1 MNDSRTL
8 ALPASAVKPATLA
21 SSCVHSSRFFR
32 FPKLV
37 LSGALLT
44 ASIAVAPLS
53 LLAQKSGA
61 PPAANAGT
69 VPVPATTTGRAAAYY
84 HYGLAHI
91 YEDLATT
98 QGRSDYATQAI
109 EQYKLALSADPTSTM
124 LQDGLA
130 DLYFRVGR
138 IREAVQVAQDQTKKS
153 PDDLEAHR
161 LLGRIYFRSLGDLQN
176 GQQAQMLG
184 LATTEYETLVR
195 LEPDSTE
202 DHLLLGQ
209 LYELNHESTKA
220 EAQFKAAQ
228 GLDSGSEES
237 MLNLARLY
245 SEQGDLQRVVMTLSA
260 LPPEDR
266 SARVELALGGTY
278 DQLHKPKEAAAAYQR
293 ALDDDGDNLDAQRGL
308 ANALLADGQ
317 LDAAMKQFQQIVVAE
332 PQDAQS
338 YIHISEIQRR
348 DGDYDNALVT
358 IKKAKALVPES
369 LELSY
374 NEALIYDSLGRYA
387 DAEQVLKAVLAGPA
401 KADATS
407 PDGDKSNRALFL
419 ERLGNLYRE
428 QGKTAEAASV
438 YKQIIALGGDMR
450 SRGYS
455 DEIDTYRDVHDWPK
469 ALEVAKNAADS
480 MPNDADIQTLY
491 AGQLLDNGKVDEA
504 FALLNKQ
511 LTGKKEDRS
520 VYLTMA
526 QMNFRLKRYPAAI
539 SAIEKA
545 EAFSTKPEDKV
556 YPLFLRAS
564 IADKQNNMADAEKDL
579 RAVLAIDPT
588 NAAALNSLGYM
599 FADRGIQLQ
608 EAVTLLKKAV
618 SLDPQNYAYLD
629 SLGWAYFKLA
639 QYQPAEAELQKAVD
653 RNPNDPTLH
662 DHLGQA
668 LERNGKLKPAIA
680 QWERAVVEYNKS
692 LPADIDQEDV
702 VRLHKRLD
710 SARVKVAKNARDPR
724 VAP

>member
-1 MNDSRTL
+1 MKHSPL
-8 ALPASAVKPATLA
+8 ATAAVHRASMV
-21 SSCVHSSRFFR
+21 
-32 FPKLV
+32 
-37 LSGALLT
+37 LT
-44 ASIAVAPLS
+44 AGLLLAAPLF
-53 LLAQKSGA
+53 AQKKDA
-61 PPAANAGT
+61 PPQDNAGT
-69 VPVPATTTGRAAAYY
+69 VQVPSTSGRSAAYY

-109 EQYKLALSADPTSTM
+109 EQYKLALSADPNSTM

-138 IREAVQVAQDQTKKS
+138 IREAVQVAQDQAKAH
-153 PDDLEAHR
+153 PDDIEPHR

-176 GQQAQMLG
+176 GQQGQMLG

-195 LEPDSTE
+195 LEPNSTE
-202 DHLLLGQ
+202 NHLLLGQ
-209 LYELNHESTKA
+209 LYELNHDSPKA

-228 GLDSGSEES
+228 ALDSGSEES

-245 SEQGDLQRVVMTLSA
+245 SEQGDLQRVVTTLSA

-266 SARVELALGGTY
+266 SARIELALGGTY

-317 LDAAMKQFQQIVVAE
+317 LDAAMKQFQQIVTAE

-348 DGDYDNALVT
+348 QGDYDTALVT
-358 IKKAKALVPES
+358 IKKAKVLVPES

-387 DAEQVLKAVLAGPA
+387 DAEQVLKSVLAGPA
-401 KADATS
+401 KADASS
-407 PDGDKSNRALFL
+407 PEGDKSNRALFL

-428 QGKTAEAASV
+428 QGKTTEAAAV
-438 YKQIIALGGDMR
+438 YQQIVGLGGDMR
-450 SRGYS
+450 TRGYS

-469 ALEVAKNAADS
+469 ALDVAKQAVAAV
-480 MPNDADIQTLY
+480 PNDTDMQTLY
-491 AGQLLDNGKVDEA
+491 AGQLLDNGKVEEA
-504 FALLNKQ
+504 FALLNRQ
-511 LTGKKEDRS
+511 LTGKKEDRG
-520 VYLTMA
+520 VYLTIA
-526 QMNFRLKRYPAAI
+526 QMDFRLKRYPASIA
-539 SAIEKA
+539 AIEKA
-545 EAFSTKPEDKV
+545 EALQTRPDDKV

-564 IADKQNNMADAEKDL
+564 IADKQNNLPEAEKDL
-579 RAVLAIDPT
+579 RAVLAIDPN

-599 FADRGIQLQ
+599 FADRGVQLP
-608 EAVTLLKKAV
+608 EAITLLKKAV
-618 SLDPQNYAYLD
+618 ALDPQNYAYLD
-629 SLGWAYFKLA
+629 SLGWAYFKQG
-639 QYQPAEAELQKAVD
+639 QYQTAEAELQKAVD

-668 LERNGKLKPAIA
+668 MDRNGKLKPAIA

-692 LPADIDQEDV
+692 LPADYEQEDV
-702 VRLHKRLD
+702 TKLHKRLD
-710 SARVKVAKNARDPR
+710 SARVKVAKNQRDPK
-724 VAP
+724 VTP

>member
-1 MNDSRTL
+1 MTDPQRRSLSLPSPLSVACVRVFSGAGVAGCLRTFAVAGLVFASL
-8 ALPASAVKPATLA
+8 AAVAQKKESAPATDVSSATVQVPQA
-21 SSCVHSSRFFR
+21 S
-32 FPKLV
+32 
-37 LSGALLT
+37 
-44 ASIAVAPLS
+44 
-53 LLAQKSGA
+53 
-61 PPAANAGT
+61 
-69 VPVPATTTGRAAAYY
+69 TGRAAAYY

-109 EQYKLALSADPTSTM
+109 EQYKLALSADPSSQM

-138 IREAVQVAQDQTKKS
+138 IKEAVQVAQDQEKKS

-176 GQQAQMLG
+176 GQQAQMVG
-184 LATTEYETLVR
+184 LAITEYETLVR

-202 DHLLLGQ
+202 NHLLLGQ
-209 LYELNHESTKA
+209 LYELNHDTPKA

-228 GLDSGSEES
+228 ALDSGSEES

-245 SEQGDLQRVVMTLSA
+245 SEQGDLQRVVTTLSA

-266 SARVELALGGTY
+266 SARIELALGNTY
-278 DQLHKPKEAAAAYQR
+278 DQLHKPKDAAAAYQR

-317 LDAAMKQFQQIVVAE
+317 LDASMKQYQQIVTAE

-348 DGDYDNALVT
+348 QGDYDAALVT

-369 LELSY
+369 LELNY

-387 DAEQVLKAVLAGPA
+387 DAEGVLKAALAGPA
-401 KADATS
+401 KADASS

-428 QGKTAEAASV
+428 QGKTAEAAGV
-438 YKQIIALGGDMR
+438 YQQVIALGGDMR

-455 DEIDTYRDVHDWPK
+455 DEVDAYRDVHDWPK
-469 ALEVAKNAADS
+469 ALEIAKQAADA
-480 MPNDADIQTLY
+480 MPGDPDIQTLY
-491 AGQLLDNGKVDEA
+491 AGQLLDNGKVEEA

-520 VYLTMA
+520 VYLTIA
-526 QMNFRLKRYPAAI
+526 QMDFRLKRYPAAVA
-539 SAIEKA
+539 AIEKA
-545 EAFSTKPEDKV
+545 EVFSVRPDDKI

-564 IADKQNNMADAEKDL
+564 IADKQNNLPEAEKDL
-579 RAVLAIDPT
+579 RAVLAIDPN
-588 NAAALNSLGYM
+588 NAPALNSLGYM
-599 FADRGIQLQ
+599 YADRGVQLP

-629 SLGWAYFKLA
+629 SLGWAYFKLG
-639 QYQPAEAELQKAVD
+639 QYQTAEAEIQKAVD
-653 RNPNDPTLH
+653 RNPSDPTLH

-668 LERNGKLKPAIA
+668 MERNNKLKPAIA

-692 LPADIDQEDV
+692 LPADVEQEDV
-702 VRLHKRLD
+702 TKLHKRLD
-710 SARVKVAKNARDPR
+710 QARVKVAKNSHDVKVTP
-724 VAP
+724 

>member
-1 MNDSRTL
+1 MNDSHRP
-8 ALPASAVKPATLA
+8 ALHAA
-21 SSCVHSSRFFR
+21 
-32 FPKLV
+32 LV
-37 LSGALLT
+37 ERSPL
-44 ASIAVAPLS
+44 SIACVRLAKVSVIAGLLFSSLPLV
-53 LLAQKSGA
+53 AQKKDA
-61 PPAANAGT
+61 TPPETAGT
-69 VPVPATTTGRAAAYY
+69 VQVPTAATGRSAAYY

-109 EQYKLALSADPTSTM
+109 EQYKLALSADPNSPM
-124 LQDGLA
+124 LQNGLA

-138 IREAVQVAQDQTKKS
+138 IREAVQVAQDQAKKS
-153 PDDLEAHR
+153 PNDVEAHR
-161 LLGRIYFRSLGDLQN
+161 LLGRIYFRSLGDQQN

-184 LATTEYETLVR
+184 LATAEYETLVR
-195 LEPDSTE
+195 LEPNSTE

-209 LYELNHESTKA
+209 LYELNHDSAKA

-245 SEQGDLQRVVMTLSA
+245 SEQGDLQRVVTTLSA

-293 ALDDDGDNLDAQRGL
+293 ALDDDGDNLDAERGL

-348 DGDYDNALVT
+348 QGDYDNALVT

-387 DAEQVLKAVLAGPA
+387 DAEGVLKGVLAGPA
-401 KADATS
+401 KADANS

-428 QGKTAEAASV
+428 QGKTAEAAGV
-438 YKQIIALGGDMR
+438 YQQIVALGGDMR

-469 ALEVAKNAADS
+469 ALAVAKQAAEA
-480 MPNDADIQTLY
+480 MPTDPDIQTLY
-491 AGQLLDNGKVDEA
+491 AGQLLDNGKVDEG

-520 VYLTMA
+520 VYLTIA
-526 QMNFRLKRYPAAI
+526 QMDFRLKRYPASIA
-539 SAIEKA
+539 AIEKA
-545 EAFSTKPEDKV
+545 EVFSTKPEDKI

-579 RAVLAIDPT
+579 RAVLALDPN

-599 FADRGIQLQ
+599 YADRGIQLP

-618 SLDPQNYAYLD
+618 ALDPQNYAYLD
-629 SLGWAYFKLA
+629 SLGWAYFKQG
-639 QYQPAEAELQKAVD
+639 QYQTAEAELQKAVD
-653 RNPNDPTLH
+653 RNPSDPTLH

-668 LERNGKLKPAIA
+668 MERNGKLKPAIA
-680 QWERAVVEYNKS
+680 QWERAVVEYGKS
-692 LPADIDQEDV
+692 LPADIEQDDV
-702 VRLHKRLD
+702 VKLHKRLD
-710 SARVKVAKNARDPR
+710 SARVKVAKNGREPK
-724 VAP
+724 VTP

>member
-1 MNDSRTL
+1 MNDLRCSASYRPFARSPLAHACVRMTPRFRLRRAALVASL
-8 ALPASAVKPATLA
+8 AL
-21 SSCVHSSRFFR
+21 SSMAGF
-32 FPKLV
+32 
-37 LSGALLT
+37 
-44 ASIAVAPLS
+44 
-53 LLAQKSGA
+53 AQKRDTPT
-61 PPAANAGT
+61 PPVATT
-69 VPVPATTTGRAAAYY
+69 VPIPAESAGRSAAYY

-109 EQYKLALSADPTSTM
+109 EQYKLALSADPNSTM

-153 PDDLEAHR
+153 PDDVEAHR
-161 LLGRIYFRSLGDLQN
+161 LLGRIYFRSLGDMQN

-195 LEPDSTE
+195 LEPNSTE

-209 LYELNHESTKA
+209 LYELNHDSAKA

-228 GLDSGSEES
+228 AQDAGSEES

-245 SEQGDLQRVVMTLSA
+245 TEQGDLQRVVTTLSA
-260 LPPEDR
+260 VPPEDR
-266 SARVELALGGTY
+266 SARIELALGGTY

-317 LDAAMKQFQQIVVAE
+317 LDAAMKQLQQIVLAE

-348 DGDYDNALVT
+348 QGDYDTALVT

-401 KADATS
+401 KADASS
-407 PDGDKSNRALFL
+407 PNGDKSNRALFL

-428 QGKTAEAASV
+428 QGKTTEAAGV
-438 YKQIIALGGDMR
+438 YQQIIALGGDMR

-455 DEIDTYRDVHDWPK
+455 DEIDTYRDVHDWAK
-469 ALEVAKNAADS
+469 ALEVAKQGADA
-480 MPNDADIQTLY
+480 MPADADIQALY
-491 AGQLLDNGKVDEA
+491 AGQLLDNGKVDEG

-511 LTGKKEDRS
+511 LTGKKEDRG
-520 VYLTMA
+520 VYLTIA
-526 QMNFRLKRYPAAI
+526 QMDFRLKRYPAAI
-539 SAIEKA
+539 AAIEKA
-545 EAFSTKPEDKV
+545 EALSTKPEDSV

-564 IADKQNNMADAEKDL
+564 IADKQNNMAEAEKDL
-579 RAVLAIDPT
+579 RAVLVLDPN

-599 FADRGIQLQ
+599 YADRGTKLPD
-608 EAVTLLKKAV
+608 AVTLLQKAV
-618 SLDPQNYAYLD
+618 TLDPQNYAYLD
-629 SLGWAYFKLA
+629 SLGWAYFKQG
-639 QYQPAEAELQKAVD
+639 QYQTSEAELQKAVD

-668 LERNGKLKPAIA
+668 MERNGKLKPAIA
-680 QWERAVVEYNKS
+680 QWERAVVEYGKS

-702 VRLHKRLD
+702 TKLHKRLD
-710 SARVKVAKNARDPR
+710 SARVKVAKNSRGPK
-724 VAP
+724 VTP

>member
-1 MNDSRTL
+1 MTDPRILGT
-8 ALPASAVKPATLA
+8 ACLPQQLSTPSNVGRCTPA
-21 SSCVHSSRFFR
+21 R
-32 FPKLV
+32 
-37 LSGALLT
+37 SGFAHRSALL
-44 ASIAVAPLS
+44 AVAAV
-53 LLAQKSGA
+53 LLAPLAATAQKKDVA
-61 PPAANAGT
+61 PPTDVSTAT
-69 VPVPATTTGRAAAYY
+69 VPAAQATTGRSAAYY

-109 EQYKLALSADPTSTM
+109 EQYKLALTADPDSQM

-138 IREAVQVAQDQTKKS
+138 IKEAVQVAQDQEKKN
-153 PDDLEAHR
+153 PNDLDAHR
-161 LLGRIYFRSLGDLQN
+161 LLGRIYFRSLGDLQS
-176 GQQAQMLG
+176 GQQAQMVG
-184 LATTEYETLVR
+184 LAITEYETLVK

-209 LYELNHESTKA
+209 LYELNHDSPKA

-228 GLDSGSEES
+228 ALDSGSEES

-245 SEQGDLQRVVMTLSA
+245 SEQGDLQRVVTTLSA

-266 SARVELALGGTY
+266 SARMELALGSTY

-308 ANALLADGQ
+308 ASALLTDGQ
-317 LDAAMKQFQQIVVAE
+317 LDAAMKQYQQIVVAE

-348 DGDYDNALVT
+348 QGDYDAALVT

-369 LELSY
+369 LELNY

-387 DAEQVLKAVLAGPA
+387 DAEAVLKAALAGPA
-401 KADATS
+401 KADANAT
-407 PDGDKSNRALFL
+407 DGDKSNRALFL

-428 QGKTAEAASV
+428 QGKTAEAASTYQQV
-438 YKQIIALGGDMR
+438 IAMGGDMR
-450 SRGYS
+450 TRGYS
-455 DEIDTYRDVHDWPK
+455 DEIDTFRDVHDWPK
-469 ALEVAKNAADS
+469 ALEIAKQASDAL
-480 MPNDADIQTLY
+480 PNDSDIQTLY
-491 AGQLLDNGKVDEA
+491 AGQLLDSGKVDEA
-504 FALLNKQ
+504 FALMNKQ

-520 VYLTMA
+520 VYLTIA
-526 QMNFRLKRYPAAI
+526 QMDFRLKRYAAAI

-545 EAFSTKPEDKV
+545 EVFSTRPEDKI

-564 IADKQNNMADAEKDL
+564 IADKQNNMSEAEKNL
-579 RAVLAIDPT
+579 RAVLAIDPN

-599 FADRGIQLQ
+599 FADRSIQLP
-608 EAVTLLKKAV
+608 EAVTMLKKAV
-618 SLDPQNYAYLD
+618 ALDPQNYAYLD
-629 SLGWAYFKLA
+629 SLGWAYFKLG
-639 QYQPAEAELQKAVD
+639 QYETAEAEIQKAVD

-662 DHLGQA
+662 DHLGQVM
-668 LERNGKLKPAIA
+668 ERQGKLKPAIT
-680 QWERAVVEYNKS
+680 QWERALVEYNKS
-692 LPADIDQEDV
+692 LPADYDQDDLT
-702 VRLHKRLD
+702 RLHKRLEQ
-710 SARVKVAKNARDPR
+710 ARVKVAKNSHDPR
-724 VAP
+724 VTP

>member
-1 MNDSRTL
+1 MTDLQRPAPRTL
-8 ALPASAVKPATLA
+8 HHASVLASGSLCTSLGRTFRSGAVIGMVLAAIALPAQKKDAAPSTAASTAT
-21 SSCVHSSRFFR
+21 V
-32 FPKLV
+32 
-37 LSGALLT
+37 
-44 ASIAVAPLS
+44 
-53 LLAQKSGA
+53 LAQPSS
-61 PPAANAGT
+61 AG
-69 VPVPATTTGRAAAYY
+69 RSAAYY

-109 EQYKLALSADPTSTM
+109 EQYKLALSADPSSQM

-130 DLYFRVGR
+130 DLYFRIGR
-138 IREAVQVAQDQTKKS
+138 IRESVQVAQDQVKKS
-153 PDDLEAHR
+153 PDDIEAHR

-202 DHLLLGQ
+202 SHLLLGQ
-209 LYELNHESTKA
+209 LYELNHDTPKA

-228 GLDSGSEES
+228 ALDSGSEES

-245 SEQGDLQRVVMTLSA
+245 SEQGDLQRVVATLSA

-266 SARVELALGGTY
+266 SARIELALGGTY
-278 DQLHKPKEAAAAYQR
+278 DQLHKPKDAAAAYQR

-308 ANALLADGQ
+308 ANALLTDGQ
-317 LDAAMKQFQQIVVAE
+317 LDAAMAHFQQIVKAE

-338 YIHISEIQRR
+338 YIHISEVQRR
-348 DGDYDNALVT
+348 QGDYDAALVT

-369 LELSY
+369 LELNY
-374 NEALIYDSLGRYA
+374 NEALIYDSLGRYG
-387 DAEQVLKAVLAGPA
+387 DAEQVLKAALAGLA
-401 KADATS
+401 KADASS

-428 QGKTAEAASV
+428 QGKTAEAAAV
-438 YKQIIALGGDMR
+438 YQQIIALGGEMR
-450 SRGYS
+450 TRGYS
-455 DEIDTYRDVHDWPK
+455 DEIDTYRDVHNWPK
-469 ALEVAKNAADS
+469 ALEVAKSAADAL
-480 MPNDADIQTLY
+480 PNDSDIQTLY
-491 AGQLLDNGKVDEA
+491 AGQLLDNGKVDEG

-520 VYLTMA
+520 VYLTIA
-526 QMNFRLKRYPAAI
+526 QMDFRLKRYPAAVA
-539 SAIEKA
+539 AIEKA
-545 EAFSTKPEDKV
+545 EVFATRPDDKI

-564 IADKQNNMADAEKDL
+564 IADKQNNLSDAEKDL
-579 RAVLAIDPT
+579 RAVLTIDPN

-599 FADRGIQLQ
+599 FADRGVQLP

-629 SLGWAYFKLA
+629 SLGWAYFKQG
-639 QYQPAEAELQKAVD
+639 QYQTAEAELQKAVD

-668 LERNGKLKPAIA
+668 MERNSKLKPAIA
-680 QWERAVVEYNKS
+680 QWERAVVEYDKS
-692 LPADIDQEDV
+692 LPADVEQEDV
-702 VRLHKRLD
+702 TRLHKRLD
-710 SARVKVAKNARDPR
+710 QARVKVARNSRDPK
-724 VAP
+724 VTP